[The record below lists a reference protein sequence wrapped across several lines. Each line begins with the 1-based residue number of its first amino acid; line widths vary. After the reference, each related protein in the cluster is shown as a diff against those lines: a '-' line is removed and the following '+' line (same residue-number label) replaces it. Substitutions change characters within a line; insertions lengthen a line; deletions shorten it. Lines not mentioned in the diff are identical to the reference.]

1 MTSALYAEGS
11 YPLNIVCIFI
21 FASLVRNN
29 FYCFDH
35 SSLRMFGNIN
45 SRETFLPDVV
55 PPGFSIKE
63 AGPQTTG
70 EAPNMQ

>member
-11 YPLNIVCIFI
+11 YPLNIAFLF

-35 SSLRMFGNIN
+35 SSLGMFGNIN
-45 SRETFLPDVV
+45 SRDTFLPDVV

-70 EAPNMQ
+70 EGPNMQ